1 MSGVVRK
8 PERGS
13 NEALLSLGW
22 GIAPDWK
29 LLAAFY
35 RQIMQKYDEKMGRTG
50 HYLGT
55 LLPPGRADM
64 GLLEGRVCLAGE
76 WGHTPDNVPGKSP
89 VGRRV

>member
-29 LLAAFY
+29 LPPAVY
-35 RQIMQKYDEKMGRTG
+35 WQTMQQYDEKMGRTG

-55 LLPPGRADM
+55 PLPRGRADM
-64 GLLEGRVCLAGE
+64 GLLEGRACLAGE
-76 WGHTPDNVPGKSP
+76 
-89 VGRRV
+89 